1 MCRLF
6 RHLPYSSGLLAKFT
20 YPSFNPASLY
30 LDFPEVLYAY
40 KNQVSKCR
48 PGQQDKNFM
57 KDIREGL
64 QRHIHFRSATA
75 LVVANVIGAGV
86 FTTTGFQAADLGNP
100 IIILVLW
107 LVGGIL
113 AYCGALCFAEL
124 GAAMPHA
131 GGEYIYLRETYG
143 RAFGFMS
150 AFVSLIAGFSA
161 PIAAAVKS
169 LVLYL
174 KAFFPLLE
182 SDPAIIGRL
191 HLTDLI
197 SIVLVWLLIAVHLRG
212 KKGAMDFND
221 IITMLKVGGIVA
233 IILAAAVL
241 GDGNIDNFTYV
252 SAAYKEMPT
261 AALFSAMATS
271 LIFVMFCY
279 SGWNAAAYVASE
291 IIDPEKT
298 LPKALLVGTGIVT
311 VLYML
316 LNAVYFYGANVDA
329 LAGKVEVGLVASR
342 QLFGGWGAGMV
353 TTVLVVSLLASASAM
368 TIAGPRVYYA
378 LGKDIGKLRALTR
391 TNEGGAPVNA
401 LLLQGTV
408 ASLFI
413 MSGNVGQILSYAGFT
428 LALMSALAVSC
439 VIALRIKRPEMQR
452 PFRVWAYP
460 LPPLFFLIV
469 SLWTMYWAFLG
480 RPVESTLALLTVAAG
495 GGIFFAAAL
504 LRRST

>member
-1 MCRLF
+1 M
-6 RHLPYSSGLLAKFT
+6 SQAQDGLL
-20 YPSFNPASLY
+20 
-30 LDFPEVLYAY
+30 
-40 KNQVSKCR
+40 
-48 PGQQDKNFM
+48 
-57 KDIREGL
+57 
-64 QRHIHFRSATA
+64 RHIQFRSATA

-100 IIILVLW
+100 TVILILW
-107 LVGGIL
+107 LLGGVL

-150 AFVSLIAGFSA
+150 AFVSLLAGFSA

-174 KAFFPLLE
+174 KAFFPVLE
-182 SDPAIIGRL
+182 ADPALLGIL
-191 HLTDLI
+191 HLTDLL
-197 SIVLVWLLIAVHLRG
+197 SIILVWLLVGVHLRG
-212 KKGAMDFND
+212 KKGAIAFND
-221 IITMLKVGGIVA
+221 LITLLKVVGIVI

-241 GDGNIDNFTYV
+241 GDGKPENFSYV
-252 SAAYKEMPT
+252 ADFYEEMP
-261 AALFSAMATS
+261 ASGLFSAMATS

-291 IIDPEKT
+291 IVEPQKT
-298 LPKALLVGTGIVT
+298 LPKALLAGTTIVT
-311 VLYML
+311 VLYLL
-316 LNAVYFYGANVDA
+316 LNAVYFYGANVDE

-342 QLFGGWGAGMV
+342 QLFGDLGAGLV
-353 TTVLVVSLLASASAM
+353 TIVLVVSLLASASAM

-378 LGKDIGKLRALTR
+378 LGKDIGKFRALTR
-391 TNEGGAPVNA
+391 TNQGGAPVNA

-408 ASLFI
+408 ASLI
-413 MSGNVGQILSYAGFT
+413 ILSGSVEQILSYAGFT

-439 VIALRIKRPEMQR
+439 VIILRFKRPEMPR

-460 LPPLFFLIV
+460 FPPLFFIV
-469 SLWTMYWAFLG
+469 VSIWTMYWAFQGKPL
-480 RPVESTLALLTVAAG
+480 ESALALLTVAAG
-495 GGIFFAAAL
+495 GGIFMGAAL
-504 LRRST
+504 LRRRS